1 MSPLPPAPE
10 FDRLRVVLVAT
21 RNPLNIGASARAMSN
36 FGFLNLCVVNPYDPA
51 FREARSAV
59 GASALLA
66 GAQEFKTVAEA
77 VADCTLVVGTTA
89 VGRRE
94 LRHPVKRLEA
104 GARLIR
110 KRLASSNVALLF
122 GSEKFGLSNEDLSH
136 CDWLMRIPTRE
147 EHRSVNL
154 GQAVAIC
161 LYELARSSQ
170 AARPP
175 EKRKPAPAGKPT
187 TPGKPAT
194 AGDLERITTMLLD
207 ALRASGSLKTRS
219 EAVTG
224 EKLRRL
230 LRRHN
235 LSATDAEFWLGM
247 LRQIVWK
254 LRSAK
259 DSSSSPV

>member
-1 MSPLPPAPE
+1 M
-10 FDRLRVVLVAT
+10 LVAT
-21 RNPLNIGASARAMSN
+21 RNPLNIGAAARAMSN
-36 FGFLNLCVVNPYDPA
+36 FGFLHLRVVNPYQVA

-66 GAQEFKTVAEA
+66 GAEEFKSVAEA

-94 LRHPVKRLEA
+94 LRHPLRRLED
-104 GARLIR
+104 GARAIR
-110 KRLASSNVALLF
+110 KRLASGNVALLF

-161 LYELARSSQ
+161 LYELARSAK
-170 AARPP
+170 AARAPQ
-175 EKRKPAPAGKPT
+175 KRLPAAA
-187 TPGKPAT
+187 GKPAT
-194 AGDLERITTMLLD
+194 AGDLERITAMLLD

-219 EAVTG
+219 ESHHRG
-224 EKLRRL
+224 ENPPLAPPPP
-230 LRRHN
+230 H
-235 LSATDAEFWLGM
+235 
-247 LRQIVWK
+247 LRQRRRVLARHAPPNRLEAP
-254 LRSAK
+254 LRQRPNELSLRAMT
-259 DSSSSPV
+259 VFV